1 MNHES
6 ELTAAIKKQVENLGD
21 LIDDTVPY
29 VFEYVDFH
37 MMIDSLVMR
46 NFKRDGFKP
55 MDLSLFPPEMLIDD
69 GVPIPLEQFF
79 NEDYLDTDKKFNCAM
94 AVFYWHEINKL
105 IKKNDY
111 VSAMPMLVTA
121 FGLIGFAV
129 ERHALDI
136 EKIIKSKESGAKGAN
151 KRHAASNA
159 DKEKAIDYFIEHLKD
174 KFKNLDDAAEHLYF
188 HGFEAYKISTIR
200 NWLKGI
206 RPVV

>member
-1 MNHES
+1 MNHDS

-79 NEDYLDTDKKFNCAM
+79 NDDYLDTAKKFNCAM
-94 AVFYWHEINKL
+94 AVFYWREINKL
-105 IKKNDY
+105 IKKGDY

-121 FGLIGFAV
+121 FGLIGFAIENHATDV
-129 ERHALDI
+129 ETSAAMAN
-136 EKIIKSKESGAKGAN
+136 KQVKSKKKSLERIEHYRQWTLDNRADYPTN
-151 KRHAASNA
+151 DAASYEIQKMVLKLEN
-159 DKEKAIDYFIEHLKD
+159 IEFSRRQIKD
-174 KFKNLDDAAEHLYF
+174 F
-188 HGFEAYKISTIR
+188 
-200 NWLKGI
+200 WLKGL
-206 RPVV
+206 

>member
-129 ERHALDI
+129 ERHAL
-136 EKIIKSKESGAKGAN
+136 E
-151 KRHAASNA
+151 
-159 DKEKAIDYFIEHLKD
+159 
-174 KFKNLDDAAEHLYF
+174 
-188 HGFEAYKISTIR
+188 
-200 NWLKGI
+200 
-206 RPVV
+206 PP